1 MSEREEPVIEVVGL
15 TKGFSDVLALNDVSF
30 KVFKGDVFGC
40 IGPNG
45 AGKTTAIRCILDV
58 LRPSKGEAKIFGE
71 SSSNHFSKYGG
82 KIGTALENPGLYEEL
97 TGEENL
103 DLYSHIL
110 KIVKEER
117 KRRIDLLLSFVGLE
131 AKRREKIAAYSHG
144 MKKRLI
150 LARALL
156 NDPEILIFDEITSG
170 LDPEQKRIF
179 YELIRHLREEGKT
192 IFFSSHVL
200 SEVEGICNRLCILRE
215 GREVFCDTLEN
226 LFLRF
231 GRYIVRARFG
241 DVERIDEIGNLPFIK
256 NRWIEDS
263 NITMFVSI
271 DNIQE
276 VNMKLDGLGL
286 FDLSV
291 TEIKLED
298 IYATIFGLEDKT
310 RDSVKRFR
318 ESFSK
323 GGDKQ

>member
-1 MSEREEPVIEVVGL
+1 MLEREEPVIEVVGL
-15 TKGFSDVLALNDVSF
+15 TKSFSGVLALDDVSV

-45 AGKTTAIRCILDV
+45 AGKTTAIRCILDL

-71 SSSNHFSKYGG
+71 SSASSISKYGR
-82 KIGTALENPGLYEEL
+82 KIGTALENPGLFEEL

-103 DLYSHIL
+103 ELYAHIL
-110 KIVKEER
+110 RIAKGER

-131 AKRREKIAAYSHG
+131 AKRREKIAAYSQG

-156 NDPEILIFDEITSG
+156 NDPEILILDDITSG
-170 LDPEQKRIF
+170 LDPGQKKIF

-200 SEVEGICNRLCILRE
+200 SEVEGICNRIIILRE
-215 GREVFCDTLEN
+215 GKAVFCNTLEN

-231 GRYIVRARFG
+231 GRYVVTARFS
-241 DVERIDEIGNLPFIK
+241 DVERVHETANLPFVK
-256 NRWIEDS
+256 NRRIEDS

-276 VNMKLDGLGL
+276 ANMKLSQLGL
-286 FDLSV
+286 LDLSV
-291 TEIKLED
+291 TQIKLDD
-298 IYATIFGLEDKT
+298 IYATILGLEDKT
-310 RDSVKRFR
+310 RESVKSFR
-318 ESFSK
+318 ESFAK
-323 GGDKQ
+323 EVDEQ

>member
-1 MSEREEPVIEVVGL
+1 MGREEPVIEVVGL
-15 TKGFSDVLALNDVSF
+15 TKSFSGVLALDDVSF
-30 KVFKGDVFGC
+30 NVFKGDVFGC

-45 AGKTTAIRCILDV
+45 AGKTTAIRCILD
-58 LRPSKGEAKIFGE
+58 LLKPSKGEAKVFGE
-71 SSSNHFSKYGG
+71 SSASSLSRYGR
-82 KIGTALENPGLYEEL
+82 KIGTALENPGLFEEL

-103 DLYSHIL
+103 ELYSHIL
-110 KIVKEER
+110 RIAKEER
-117 KRRIDLLLSFVGLE
+117 KRRIGLLLSFVGLE
-131 AKRREKIAAYSHG
+131 GKRREKIAAYSHG

-170 LDPEQKRIF
+170 LDPEQKKTF

-200 SEVEGICNRLCILRE
+200 SEVEGICSRIIILRE
-215 GREVFCDTLEN
+215 GKAVFCDTLEN

-231 GRYIVRARFG
+231 GRYIVRARFS
-241 DVERIDEIGNLPFIK
+241 DVERIDGIDNLPFVK
-256 NRWIEDS
+256 NTWVEDK
-263 NITMFVSI
+263 NITIFVSI
-271 DNIQE
+271 DNIEE
-276 VNMKLDGLGL
+276 VSMKLGGLGL

-291 TEIKLED
+291 TQIKLDD

-318 ESFSK
+318 ESFAR
-323 GGDKQ
+323 DEQ

>member
-1 MSEREEPVIEVVGL
+1 MSGREGPVIEVVGL
-15 TKGFSDVLALNDVSF
+15 TKSFSDVLALDDVSF
-30 KVFKGDVFGC
+30 KVFKGDIFGC

-45 AGKTTAIRCILDV
+45 AGKTTAIRCILDL

-71 SSSNHFSKYGG
+71 SSASSISRYGR
-82 KIGTALENPGLYEEL
+82 KIGTALENPGLFEEL
-97 TGEENL
+97 TGEESL
-103 DLYSHIL
+103 ELYAHIL
-110 KIVKEER
+110 KIAKGER

-131 AKRREKIAAYSHG
+131 AKRREKVVAYSQG

-170 LDPEQKRIF
+170 LDPEQKKTF

-200 SEVEGICNRLCILRE
+200 SEVEGICNRIIILRE
-215 GREVFCDTLEN
+215 GKVVFCDTLEN

-231 GRYIVRARFG
+231 GRYVVRARFS
-241 DVERIDEIGNLPFIK
+241 DVERVHETANLPFVT
-256 NRWIEDS
+256 NRWVEDS

-276 VNMKLDGLGL
+276 ANMKLSQLGL
-286 FDLSV
+286 LDVSV
-291 TEIKLED
+291 TQIKLDD
-298 IYATIFGLEDKT
+298 IYATILGLADKT
-310 RDSVKRFR
+310 RESVKIFR
-318 ESFSK
+318 ESFAK
-323 GGDKQ
+323 KVDKQ